1 MGKKEKNKT
10 KLKVSV
16 NEAFK
21 LIFQYSRK
29 RLIEQIKAVAMIIIY
44 LIFFQTIILG
54 IPLADSAFI
63 AAGLSLVI
71 VGLTFFMEGLL
82 LGLMP
87 LGEICGV
94 KLPQKSK
101 LPVILVFAFI
111 LGLGAT
117 FAEPAIGV
125 LRAAGASVTAWASP
139 LLFLLLNKYANY
151 LVYSVGIGVGI
162 AVIFGMLRFLYGWSL
177 KPFIY
182 ILVSLLTGISLYAH
196 FNPNLRFLLGLA
208 WDCGAVT
215 TGPVTVPLVLALGIG
230 ISRIAG
236 GSSSDGGG
244 GFGVVTLASLFPII
258 AVLTIG
264 IVNVNKVSEPMA
276 AVDFFSSQN
285 SEKALFL
292 FEDTEDMRGYALKN
306 ADYQSQLKLFDDNVD
321 KMTEYLQKIKEDDN
335 LLSKT
340 FETNEDFEKWAVTK
354 GNNVQRLVVFETQD
368 KVNNAIK
375 KFAEQRGVSTFDAG
389 DFFSRNA
396 MAAFQAIIPLSLF
409 LMLVLFFILR
419 EKLPQADEIILG
431 LFFALLGMAIFN
443 GGIEIG
449 LSKIGDQVGGNLPA
463 SFAVVE
469 LPSEQQ
475 TITNFNPELVNTA
488 IMPDGMAKRFFYIY
502 HNNDYMAVP
511 FSEENY
517 QKKYNQ
523 YNYTPT
529 RGPLFGGKERSFIGL
544 FVVLIFA
551 FIMGYGATLAEPA
564 LNALG
569 ITVEEITV
577 GTFKKSLLMQAVA
590 IGVGVGI
597 TSGIVKIIWNL
608 PLFWMLA
615 PPYILL
621 LIITK
626 LSTEEFVNIGWDSA
640 GVTTGPITVPLVL
653 AMGLGIGSQ
662 VGVVEGFGILSMA
675 SVCPILSV
683 LIVGLFV
690 NMKRKAIL
698 KETMQE
704 LNENKKGGKAA

>member
-1 MGKKEKNKT
+1 MEKKEIKKA
-10 KLKVSV
+10 KLRVGT

-21 LIFQYSRK
+21 LIFQYSKK
-29 RLIEQIKAVAMIIIY
+29 RVVEQIKAVAMIIIY
-44 LIFFQTIILG
+44 LIFFQTMILG
-54 IPLADSAFI
+54 IPLADSAII
-63 AAGLSLVI
+63 AAGLSLVV

-87 LGEICGV
+87 LGEACGV

-101 LPVILVFAFI
+101 LPVILIFSFI

-125 LRAAGASVTAWASP
+125 LRAAGASVTAWDSP

-151 LVYSVGIGVGI
+151 LVYSVGVGVGI

-182 ILVSLLTGISLYAH
+182 ILVSLLTCISLYAH
-196 FNPNLRFLLGLA
+196 FDPNLRFLLGLA

-230 ISRIAG
+230 ISRIAKS
-236 GSSSDGGG
+236 SSSDSG
-244 GFGVVTLASLFPII
+244 GFGVVSLASLFPVI

-264 IVNVNKVSEPMA
+264 IINVSRVPEPMSA
-276 AVDFFSSQN
+276 QEFFSSQN
-285 SEKALFL
+285 IEKSIFL
-292 FEDTEDMRGYALKN
+292 FEDTDDMKGYALKN
-306 ADYQSQLKLFDDNVD
+306 TDYEVQLKLFDDNQD
-321 KMTEYLQKIKEDDN
+321 KMIEYIKRIKTDEN
-335 LLSKT
+335 LLRKIFGNNEA
-340 FETNEDFEKWAVTK
+340 FERWAVTK
-354 GNNVQRLVVFETQD
+354 GNNIQRLAVFETQD
-368 KVNNAIK
+368 KVNNAIND
-375 KFAEQRGVSTFDAG
+375 FAAARGVSTFDAG
-389 DFFSRNA
+389 DFFSRNTI
-396 MAAFQAIIPLSLF
+396 AAVQAIIPLSLF
-409 LMLVLFFILR
+409 LMIVLFFVLR

-431 LFFALLGMAIFN
+431 LFFALLGMAIFS

-469 LPSEQQ
+469 LPADRQ

-488 IMPDGMAKRFFYIY
+488 IMPDGIAKRFFYIY
-502 HNNDYMAVP
+502 HNNDYFAVP
-511 FSEENY
+511 FEEDKY
-517 QKKYNQ
+517 QKEYSQ
-523 YNYTPT
+523 YEYVPT
-529 RGPLFGGKERSFIGL
+529 RGPLFGEKERSFIGI

-569 ITVEEITV
+569 LTVEEITV

-597 TSGIVKIIWNL
+597 TSGIAKIIWDL

-621 LIITK
+621 LIVTK
-626 LSTEEFVNIGWDSA
+626 LSTDEFVDIGWDCG

-690 NMKRKAIL
+690 NMKRKAAL
-698 KETMQE
+698 KETMQD
-704 LNENKKGGKAA
+704 LNESKTGGKAA